1 MKRFLILIFI
11 VSHLF
16 GNDQIPG
23 TIQRRPIL
31 LKGGILHTIS
41 GDVLK
46 GYDLLF
52 ANGKIVRIDKEILP
66 SPETEVIDIYDI
78 HVTPGFIVPVSQLGL
93 VEIGQVKQSRDF
105 AEIGDINPNVRANV
119 SYNPDSEIIP
129 VTRSNGVLIANV
141 NPASGRIS
149 GQSSLMML
157 DGWTWENATLMHPT
171 ALHLNWPNMRISKG
185 KTPKDTEKKQ
195 REKIQKEIQ
204 ALDDF
209 IREAKAYDKR
219 TSVKLLNAD
228 EKQVVDIR
236 LASMKP
242 YIRGTKPFFIH
253 ANEVRQMEAAIR
265 WGNKHQL
272 DIVIVGGRDSWRI
285 TDMLVHYNI
294 PIILQSVL
302 ATPMRRFEPIHRPYE
317 TPKLLA
323 EKGVRFCIAPQTG
336 YPHNGNIRNLPY
348 EAAMAVRHGLDME
361 DGLRAITLSAAEILG
376 VEEKVG
382 SLDNGKDATFFLSD
396 GNPLEITSTVVKAF
410 IQGREVDFGDRHKSL
425 YEKYKEKYRQ
435 LGKIEQ

>member
-1 MKRFLILIFI
+1 MRKLFILLFIFSTI
-11 VSHLF
+11 F
-16 GNDQIPG
+16 ANDQIPG
-23 TIQRRPIL
+23 SIQRRPIL

-41 GDVLK
+41 GEVLK

-52 ANGKIVRIDKEILP
+52 ANGKIVRIDQEILP

-119 SYNPDSEIIP
+119 SYNPDSEVIP
-129 VTRSNGVLIANV
+129 VTRSNGVLMANV

-157 DGWTWENATLMHPT
+157 DGWTWEDATLQHPT
-171 ALHLNWPNMRISKG
+171 ALHVNWPNMRIRKG

-195 REKIQKEIQ
+195 REKIQKNIQ

-209 IREAKAYDKR
+209 IIEAKAYDKR
-219 TSVKLLNAD
+219 ISVKLMNAN
-228 EKQVVDIR
+228 EKQVIDIR

-242 YIRGTKPFFIH
+242 FIRGTKPFFIH

-265 WGNKHQL
+265 WGNKHDL
-272 DIVIVGGRDSWRI
+272 KIVIVGGRDAWRI
-285 TDMLVHYNI
+285 TDMLIQYNI
-294 PIILQSVL
+294 PVVLQNVL
-302 ATPMRRFEPIHRPYE
+302 STPMRRFEPIHLPYK

-323 EKGVRFCIAPQTG
+323 DQGVRFCIASETG

-361 DGLRAITLSAAEILG
+361 DGLRAITLSTAEILG

-382 SLDNGKDATFFLSD
+382 SLDHGKDATFFLSD
-396 GNPLEITSTVVKAF
+396 GNPLDITSTVVKAF
-410 IQGREVDFGDRHKSL
+410 IQGREVDLGDRHKSL

-435 LGKIEQ
+435 LGKLKQ